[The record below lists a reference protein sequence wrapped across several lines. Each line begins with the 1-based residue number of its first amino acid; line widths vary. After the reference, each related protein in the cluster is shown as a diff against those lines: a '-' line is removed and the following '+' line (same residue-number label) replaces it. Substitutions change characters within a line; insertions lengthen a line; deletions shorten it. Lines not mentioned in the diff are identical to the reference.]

1 MEARRVAGNLDRN
14 ERRIEASIHKY
25 VPVSD
30 EAKKRVLAKT
40 TKTKTVSLRLNETVL
55 ESIRRKAA
63 AEGLSYQTLI
73 SSVLYKYST
82 DRLVEEDKIRKAVE
96 LIRHR

>member
-1 MEARRVAGNLDRN
+1 MARNLDPY
-14 ERRIEASIHKY
+14 ERRMEASIDKY

-30 EAKKRVLAKT
+30 DERKRILSRANKT
-40 TKTKTVSLRLNETVL
+40 RTVSLRLNETVL

-73 SSVLYKYST
+73 SSILYKYST

>member
-1 MEARRVAGNLDRN
+1 MEARPVARTLDRS
-14 ERRIEASIHKY
+14 EERIEASLDKY

-30 EAKKRVLAKT
+30 GEKKRILARA

-55 ESIRRKAA
+55 ESIRRKAV

-82 DRLVEEDKIRKAVE
+82 DRLVEEEEIRKAVE
-96 LIRHR
+96 LITRR

>member
-1 MEARRVAGNLDRN
+1 MAHRLDRY
-14 ERRIEASIHKY
+14 EQKIEASVDKY

-30 EAKKRVLAKT
+30 DEEKRILSKA

-55 ESIRRKAA
+55 DAIRRKA

-82 DRLVEEDKIRKAVE
+82 DRLIEEDKIRKAVG
-96 LIRHR
+96 LVRHR

>member
-1 MEARRVAGNLDRN
+1 MEARRVARNLDRS
-14 ERRIEASIHKY
+14 ERRTEAFIHKY

-30 EAKKRVLAKT
+30 EEKKRVLAKA

-82 DRLVEEDKIRKAVE
+82 DRLVEEDKIRKVVE

>member
-1 MEARRVAGNLDRN
+1 VARNLDRH
-14 ERRIEASIHKY
+14 EMRIEASLDKY

-30 EAKKRVLAKT
+30 EEKKRILSRA

-73 SSVLYKYST
+73 SSILYKYST
-82 DRLVEEDKIRKAVE
+82 DRLVEEDKIRRAVE
-96 LIRHR
+96 LVRRR

>member
-1 MEARRVAGNLDRN
+1 MAKNLDRY
-14 ERRIEASIHKY
+14 ESQIEESLDRY

-30 EAKKRVLAKT
+30 EERKRILSKA
-40 TKTKTVSLRLNETVL
+40 TKSRTVSLRLNETVL
-55 ESIRRKAA
+55 GVIKRKAA

-82 DRLVEEDKIRKAVE
+82 DRLVEEDKIRKAIE
-96 LIRHR
+96 LVTRK

>member
-1 MEARRVAGNLDRN
+1 VAKNLDRY
-14 ERRIEASIHKY
+14 ESQLEDSLDRY

-30 EAKKRVLAKT
+30 EERKRILSKA
-40 TKTKTVSLRLNETVL
+40 TKSKTVSLRLNETVL
-55 ESIRRKAA
+55 GVIKRKAA

-82 DRLVEEDKIRKAVE
+82 DRLVDEDKIRKAIE
-96 LIRHR
+96 LVTRK

>member
-1 MEARRVAGNLDRN
+1 MARSLDQY
-14 ERRIEASIHKY
+14 ERRTEGSIDKY
-25 VPVSD
+25 VPVLDD
-30 EAKKRVLAKT
+30 ERRRILSRA

-73 SSVLYKYST
+73 SSILYKYST

>member
-1 MEARRVAGNLDRN
+1 MARSLDQY
-14 ERRIEASIHKY
+14 ERRIEASIDKY

-30 EAKKRVLAKT
+30 DERKRILSRA

>member
-1 MEARRVAGNLDRN
+1 MEARRVARNLDRN

-30 EAKKRVLAKT
+30 EEKKRVLAKA

-96 LIRHR
+96 LIRQR

>member
-1 MEARRVAGNLDRN
+1 MARSLDQY
-14 ERRIEASIHKY
+14 ERRIEASIDKY

-30 EAKKRVLAKT
+30 GERKRILSRA

-63 AEGLSYQTLI
+63 LFHVTC
-73 SSVLYKYST
+73 
-82 DRLVEEDKIRKAVE
+82 
-96 LIRHR
+96 